1 MKQLNISII
10 ILLYLVLATNSY
22 GIPPENRGSVE
33 NKGSIDF
40 RNDCLFG
47 ITETDLNINNVRA
60 RLGTSGDIWWD
71 KGGSR
76 AGYIVPK
83 PSDPTVAAPASI
95 YSGGVWLGGYDG
107 AGNLKTAISDFPRA
121 QNRDFFTGPLTE
133 DGRTDRE
140 TCRLWDRFWVVY
152 LDEILEF
159 RQAFLKAEEEGRTLP
174 LDSVPESLLKWPGVG
189 NPYFEQYN
197 GFPLPTGDLPLAGF
211 YKHYPDDELIYDPLR
226 GDLPAIEIRG
236 CPITPDQIP
245 DMMVFWIYN
254 DAGNVHTALSN
265 PSEPFQMEIQA
276 QAFSYQTGDQVNDM
290 SFIRYKL
297 LNRAAA
303 PITSTYFAMWVDPD
317 LGCSDDDYIG
327 SDTTRSLAYIY
338 NSDAVDGTS
347 GTSCGTQITYG
358 YNIPTLGVDYFR
370 GPLADSII
378 IEDGIPQEVE
388 IELGM
393 SSFMYYDRTS
403 TNPNMQDPSST
414 QQAYN
419 YLTGKWRDGTPLT
432 FGGNGYN
439 PEGTPTK
446 YAFSSQPNDIN
457 GWSMCSENLTP
468 GDPRTIQASGPFTL
482 NVGRINEL
490 IVGVVW
496 VPDQSYPCPAMDE
509 LFAADDKAQALFDNC
524 FDIIDGP
531 DAPDLSVI
539 ELDREVVFTIS
550 NANFPASNNQD
561 ESYEEVDTYAPT
573 HLSEESRKYRFQG
586 YKIYQLISS
595 EVGRSELGDPTKAR
609 LVLQMDVK
617 DSISKIYNWIA
628 VPGIHTG
635 QNFVVPELMVDGTNE
650 GIKRTFRITND
661 AFAVNDVKLVNQ
673 KKYYYLAIAY
683 AHNEY
688 LAYNPEIDT
697 IYQPSPYLEGRRN
710 IAVYTVTPRKS
721 INYDLNAS
729 YGDGV
734 VVTRLDGKGNPMK
747 SLVLTEESKKAVE
760 DFENFNGELTYEIGT
775 GPLDVLIYNPID
787 VQNGEFVLKM
797 MDDNLGDDNLDEN
810 GYWVL
815 RNLDTGKEFV
825 SDQPLSKVNEQLIR
839 EYGFSITASK
849 GNNPGYNNLPENGV
863 VGSSI
868 TFENLNDQWLRP
880 INNTLFRLSE
890 EAALGFLAGTQEL
903 LFSRLD
909 NQAGGNVE
917 SVDPDRHFDVIANQ
931 HGFTPFLMNKVMT
944 IESITPTTV
953 PKSSW
958 STAVSRQNITT
969 INNVDIVLTSDKNLW
984 SRCVVVETTHGLIT
998 APYKPIPQDP
1008 MRVKQEASVSKE
1020 VDIFGIPIREQSVGF
1035 SWFPG
1040 YAIDVET
1047 GQRLNIF
1054 FGEASAFSGTALL
1067 PDSIFHTPPTGN
1079 DMIWNPTSD
1088 ELIKTPRLDIYP
1100 PILTDYVLGGHH
1112 HIYVTR
1118 TAYDECATLA
1128 TQLNST
1134 SVVTNR
1140 NAFESITWAGMVM
1153 LQKGSSLKSYQ
1164 DGLIPTETRIS
1175 LRVGKESNV
1184 STGTAKI
1191 RDGHPEY
1198 YFKIDGKTATVKTG
1212 QTLSEALD
1220 LINVVPN
1227 PYYATSDYEV
1237 VSNLNIVKITN
1248 LPYNSEVNI
1257 YTLNGD
1263 FVRKFE
1269 RDLTATPYEKV
1280 NTGITHREPGTNIE
1294 WDMNNAQGIPIA
1306 SGVYLIHVKTP
1317 NDGERV
1323 IKWLCVNRPFDSS
1336 TF

>member
-1 MKQLNISII
+1 MKDLKILLI
-10 ILLYLVLATNSY
+10 ILLYLVFTTNSF
-22 GIPPENRGSVE
+22 GIPPENRSKEGNKSSV
-33 NKGSIDF
+33 DF

-47 ITETDLNINNVRA
+47 TEETDLNINNVRA
-60 RLGTSGDIWWD
+60 RLGTSGDVWWD
-71 KGGSR
+71 KGAQR

-95 YSGGVWLGGYDG
+95 YAGGVWLGGYDG
-107 AGNLKTAISDFPRA
+107 AGNLKVAISDFPRTTS
-121 QNRDFFTGPLTE
+121 RDFFPGPLTE

-140 TCRLWDRFWVVY
+140 TCRLWDRFWIVY

-159 RQAFLKAEEEGRTLP
+159 RQAFLRAEEEGRTLP
-174 LDSVPESLLKWPGVG
+174 LDSVPESVLKWPGVG

-197 GFPLPTGDLPLAGF
+197 GFPLPQGGLPLAGF
-211 YKHYPDDELIYDPLR
+211 YKHYPDEDPIYDPLR

-265 PSEPFQMEIQA
+265 PSEPFQMEVQA
-276 QAFSYQTGDQVNDM
+276 QAFAYQTGDQVNDM
-290 SFIRYKL
+290 TFIRYKL

-303 PITSTYFAMWVDPD
+303 PITRTYFAMWVDPD

-327 SDTTRSLAYIY
+327 CDTVRSLAYIY

-347 GTSCGTQITYG
+347 GTSCGSQITYG
-358 YNIPTLGVDYFR
+358 YNIPVLGVDYFR
-370 GPLADSII
+370 GPLADTILFD
-378 IEDGIPQEVE
+378 ENGIPYEEE

-403 TNPNMQDPSST
+403 NNQAMQDPGST

-419 YLTGKWRDGTPLT
+419 YLTGRWRDGSPLT
-432 FGGNGYN
+432 YGGNGFN
-439 PEGTPTK
+439 PDGTPIR
-446 YAFSSQPNDIN
+446 YAFPNEPNDIN

-490 IVGVVW
+490 IVGIAW
-496 VPDQSYPCPAMDE
+496 VPDQSYPCPSMDE

-550 NANFPASNNQD
+550 NANFPASNN
-561 ESYEEVDTYAPT
+561 ENELYEEVDTYAPT
-573 HLSEESRKYRFQG
+573 GLPEDVRKYRFQG

-595 EVGRSELGDPTKAR
+595 EVGRSELNDPAKAR
-609 LVLQMDVK
+609 LIVQMDVK
-617 DSISKIYNWIA
+617 DTISKIYNWIA
-628 VPGIHTG
+628 IPGTNSN
-635 QNFVVPELMVDGTNE
+635 QNFVIPQLMVDGTNQ
-650 GIKRTFRITND
+650 GIKRTFRVTND
-661 AFAVNDVKLVNQ
+661 AFAVNDVRLVNQ
-673 KKYYYLAIAY
+673 KKYYFLAIAY

-688 LAYNPEIDT
+688 LAYNPDIDT
-697 IYQPSPYLEGRRN
+697 IYQPTPYLEGRRN
-710 IAVYTVTPRKS
+710 IAVYTVTPRKI
-721 INYDLNAS
+721 INLDLNAS

-747 SLVLTEESKKAVE
+747 SLVLTEESKRAVE
-760 DFENFNGELTYEIGT
+760 DFANFDGELSYELGT

-787 VQNGEFVLKM
+787 VSDGEFTLKM
-797 MDDNLGDDNLDEN
+797 LDDNTGDAVLDGS

-815 RNLDTGKEFV
+815 TNINTGEEFV
-825 SDQPLSKVNEQLIR
+825 SDQPLEKVNEQLITK
-839 EYGFSITASK
+839 YGFSINANK
-849 GNNPGYNNLPENGV
+849 GANPGYNNLPNNGV
-863 VGSSI
+863 VGSTIVYEDLSI
-868 TFENLNDQWLRP
+868 QWLRP
-880 INNTLFRLSE
+880 VNNAAFRLTE
-890 EAALGFLAGTQEL
+890 PAAEGFLAGTQEL
-903 LFSRLD
+903 LFNRLD
-909 NQAGGNVE
+909 NQPGGRSE
-917 SVDPDRHFDVIANQ
+917 SVDPQRQFNSIADQ
-931 HGFTPFLMNKVMT
+931 HGFTPFLMNKVMD
-944 IESITPTTV
+944 IETFTPTTV
-953 PKSSW
+953 PKTSW
-958 STAVSRQNITT
+958 STARQNIAT
-969 INNVDIVLTSDKNLW
+969 INNIDIVLTPDKNLW
-984 SRCVVVETTHGLIT
+984 SRCVVVETTHGNI
-998 APYKPIPQDP
+998 ASAYKPIPQDP
-1008 MRVKQEASVSKE
+1008 MRIKQEPSVSKE
-1020 VDIFGIPIREQSVGF
+1020 VNASGEPVREGTVGF

-1040 YAIDVET
+1040 YAVDVET

-1054 FGEASAFSGTALL
+1054 FGEASAFSGTTLL
-1067 PDSIFHTPPTGN
+1067 PDSLFHTKPTGN

-1088 ELIKTPRLDIYP
+1088 ELVKEPRLDIYP
-1100 PILTDYVLGGHH
+1100 PLLTDYVLGGHH

-1118 TAYDECATLA
+1118 TEYDECQTISGL
-1128 TQLNST
+1128 LNAS
-1134 SVVTNR
+1134 SVVSNR
-1140 NAFESITWAGMVM
+1140 TAFESIVWSGMVM
-1153 LQKGSSLKSYQ
+1153 LQKGYSLKSY
-1164 DGLIPTETRIS
+1164 GEGIIPTKTRIS
-1175 LRVGKESNV
+1175 LRVGKEAEV
-1184 STGTAKI
+1184 STGSAKI
-1191 RDGHPEY
+1191 TDGYPEY
-1198 YFKIDGKTATVKTG
+1198 YFKIEGKTALQKTG
-1212 QTLSEALD
+1212 GTLSEALD

-1248 LPYNSEVNI
+1248 LPYDSEVNI

-1269 RDLTATPYEKV
+1269 RNVSPSAYTKA
-1280 NTGITHREPGTNIE
+1280 NTGVTHRQPITNIE